1 MTQDFNFTSRSPN
14 NQGFTGQ
21 NTQSPTGWSGF
32 MNNLNIGG
40 QDGGGSGNG
49 SNRTFSWTITF
60 NTFGRQR
67 FYSAVDDQGGIFIN
81 GSAQATMGGFNGQTL
96 ITTTNYYAPGTYT
109 LSATVINS
117 GGGPWGVALDWVDAV
132 PPPPPTVTS
141 FSASPNPQNSGAGV
155 PLYSTRL
162 SFNSSGLFITSANII
177 SSAGE
182 NFNVASSGSLDIT
195 NLAQSNANG
204 TSPTQRTYSF
214 RACNPGGCSPYSSIP
229 VNARND
235 NTPSNSWTTSFIN
248 LEPSTLV
255 TLTLGNLAGVDM
267 PTTISTSGSGNF
279 VGNGGSFSGT
289 RNFTNGQTVQLRTT
303 TLPFNTDVSGLTG
316 TFGNTNTKTVAVTTP
331 SGSFNVT
338 FVTRAPRIKED
349 FDYTNN
355 LNKYPYE
362 DIDLIVNLP
371 QEFTTSSQI
380 PIDDIEINQEIKVSD
395 PDAQVSINN
404 GAWQNVREI

>member
-1 MTQDFNFTSRSPN
+1 MTSWNTRNVDTSGN
-14 NQGFTGQ
+14 TGGQGFD
-21 NTQSPTGWSGF
+21 SAWSSQ
-32 MNNLNIGG
+32 MNSLNIGG
-40 QDGGGSGNG
+40 RDSSAGLVRQYYWS
-49 SNRTFSWTITF
+49 ITF
-60 NTFGRQR
+60 DNYGKQQFRT
-67 FYSAVDDQGGIFIN
+67 AVDDSGEIYIN
-81 GSAQATMGGFNGQTL
+81 GVYQFDSGGYQGWTL
-96 ITTTNYYAPGTYT
+96 RETPGYFSPGTYT
-109 LSATVINS
+109 ISMTSRNTGS
-117 GGGPWGVALDWVDAV
+117 GPWGLAAQWVGFV
-132 PPPPPTVTS
+132 VPPPPTVTS

-162 SFNSSGLFITSANII
+162 SFNSSGLSITSANII

-195 NLAQSNANG
+195 NLPQSNANG
-204 TSPTQRTYSF
+204 TSPSQRTYSF

-248 LEPSTLV
+248 LEPSTQV

-279 VGNGGSFSGT
+279 IGNGGSFSGT

-338 FVTRAPRIKED
+338 FVTRAPRIRED
-349 FDYTNN
+349 FNYTNN